1 MVARPRVEQAGFAP
15 SPSQAWKNQGKRVRA
30 AEGGGLE
37 NRCAATPHRG
47 FESHRFRR
55 VKGPRT
61 CRRQR
66 CVRRRRRLRRGERWS
81 QSDTFSREEYA
92 ITPTV
97 GEGERLSPA
106 GAGRTQPRTDDP
118 GSGDAGAEA
127 SGTSGPEASKASGA
141 STPASDASAPASGTS
156 GSDICASASGS
167 SKLRTERRKPRVITA
182 R

>member
-1 MVARPRVEQAGFAP
+1 MVARPRVEQAGFVP
-15 SPSQAWKNQGKRVRA
+15 SPSQAWKNRGKRVRA
-30 AEGGGLE
+30 AEGDGLE

-66 CVRRRRRLRRGERWS
+66 CVRGRRPLRRGERWS
-81 QSDTFSREEYA
+81 QSDTFSREEHP
-92 ITPTV
+92 ITTTV
-97 GEGERLSPA
+97 GEGERLRPA
-106 GAGRTQPRTDDP
+106 GAGRTQSRTDDP
-118 GSGDAGAEA
+118 GSGDSCPEA
-127 SGTSGPEASKASGA
+127 SGTSGPEASK
-141 STPASDASAPASGTS
+141 ASDASAPASGTS

-167 SKLRTERRKPRVITA
+167 SKLRTERRKPRVSTA

>member
-66 CVRRRRRLRRGERWS
+66 CVRGRRRLRRGERWS
-81 QSDTFSREEYA
+81 QSDTFSREEHP
-92 ITPTV
+92 ITTTV
-97 GEGERLSPA
+97 GEGERLRPA
-106 GAGRTQPRTDDP
+106 GAGRTQSRTDDP
-118 GSGDAGAEA
+118 GSGD
-127 SGTSGPEASKASGA
+127 SGPEASGA

>member
-1 MVARPRVEQAGFAP
+1 ARPRVEQAGFAP

-55 VKGPRT
+55 VKCPRT

-66 CVRRRRRLRRGERWS
+66 CVRGRRRLRRGERWS
-81 QSDTFSREEYA
+81 QSDTFSREEYP
-92 ITPTV
+92 ITTTV
-97 GEGERLSPA
+97 GEGERLRPA
-106 GAGRTQPRTDDP
+106 GAGRTQSRTGDP
-118 GSGDAGAEA
+118 GSGDSGPEA
-127 SGTSGPEASKASGA
+127 SGTSG
-141 STPASDASAPASGTS
+141 ASAPASGTS